1 MTRER
6 GTVKWFDDDKG
17 YGFIEPDEGGEDVF
31 VHHSDIEGDDDFATL
46 GEGERVSFEAL
57 EGDKGLKAVEVR
69 ELAGESVSGGR
80 ASRSLGEVADE
91 EADELEPDD
100 MSPEERGAREA
111 GEEIVPL
118 DERFGR

>member
-1 MTRER
+1 MTRQR
-6 GTVKWFDDDKG
+6 GTVKWFDEDKG
-17 YGFIEPDEGGEDVF
+17 YGFVEPDDGGEDVF
-31 VHHSDIEGDDDFATL
+31 VHYSDIEGDDDFGTL
-46 GEGERVSFEAL
+46 DEGERVGFEVV
-57 EGDKGLKAVEVR
+57 EGDEGPKAIEVR

-91 EADELEPDD
+91 EAEELEPDE

-118 DERFGR
+118 DERFRR